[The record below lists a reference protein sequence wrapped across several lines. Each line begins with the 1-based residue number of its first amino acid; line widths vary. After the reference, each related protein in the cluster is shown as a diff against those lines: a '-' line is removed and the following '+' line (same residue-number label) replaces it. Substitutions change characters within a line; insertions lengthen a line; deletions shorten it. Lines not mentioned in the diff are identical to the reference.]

1 MVDVKMSAEMRAKGL
16 LQLDQVH
23 TLRERIAQNNQ
34 GLIKAKALIDK
45 ALGKPEFED
54 QLIQL
59 RTAVMQLE
67 FEIEVFEHKI
77 ASLSVGVSESGLA
90 DLL

>member
-1 MVDVKMSAEMRAKGL
+1 MVDGNLSAEMRAKGL

-45 ALGKPEFED
+45 CIGKPEFED

-59 RTAVMQLE
+59 RTAVMRLE

-77 ASLSVGVSESGLA
+77 ASLSVGVTESGLA